1 MSIQIRIRML
11 NLASSVQLFL
21 ANRIIPKEI
30 KRRIQKRCKE
40 KKRKKRKKK
49 KKKKGKK

>member
-1 MSIQIRIRML
+1 MKSLQMGIQIRIRML

-30 KRRIQKRCKE
+30 KKRIQKTMQRKE
-40 KKRKKRKKK
+40 RREEEEGEK
-49 KKKKGKK
+49 